1 MFFYVWHI
9 SNKTM
14 AKRKAAKKKCTGSR
28 PKQHG
33 AGIFGALA
41 SIVLPAIIGSMTKK
55 GSGRP
60 LR

>member
-1 MFFYVWHI
+1 
-9 SNKTM
+9 M

-28 PKQHG
+28 PKQNG

-41 SIVLPAIIGSMTKK
+41 SIVLPAIIGSMTK
-55 GSGRP
+55 GSGRS